1 MNTFWLVLG
10 FTAQALFSAR
20 FIVQWIA
27 SEKAKASIIPVLF
40 WYLSI
45 VGGGLLLAYAIHIKD
60 PVFII
65 GQAFGFMIYG
75 RNLYFIRKTNKQL
88 PKETDVQG

>member
-1 MNTFWLVLG
+1 MMNTFWLILG

-27 SEKAKASIIPVLF
+27 SEKAKESIVPVLF

-75 RNLYFIRKTNKQL
+75 RNLYFIRKSHKQL
-88 PKETDVQG
+88 PKETDV

>member
-1 MNTFWLVLG
+1 MTTFWLILG

-20 FIVQWIA
+20 FVIQWIA
-27 SEKAKASIIPVLF
+27 SEKAKSSIIPVLF

-45 VGGGLLLAYAIHIKD
+45 AGGGLLLIYAIHIKD

-65 GQAFGFMIYG
+65 GQAFGFLIYA
-75 RNLYFIRKTNKQL
+75 RNIYFVRKKAKIIEQ
-88 PKETDVQG
+88 PI

>member
-1 MNTFWLVLG
+1 MNTFWLILG

-27 SEKAKASIIPVLF
+27 SEKAKESIIPSLF

-45 VGGGLLLAYAIHIKD
+45 TGGGLLLIYAIHIKD

-65 GQAFGFMIYG
+65 GQAFGFLIYG
-75 RNLYFIRKTNKQL
+75 RNIYFVIKKKRMKIVEQAA
-88 PKETDVQG
+88 P

>member
-65 GQAFGFMIYG
+65 GQAFGFLIYG
-75 RNLYFIRKTNKQL
+75 RNLYFIRKSHKQL
-88 PKETDVQG
+88 PKETDV

>member
-1 MNTFWLVLG
+1 MTTFWLILG

-20 FIVQWIA
+20 FVIQWIA

-45 VGGGLLLAYAIHIKD
+45 AGGGLLLIYAIHIKD

-65 GQAFGFMIYG
+65 GQAFGFLIYA
-75 RNLYFIRKTNKQL
+75 RNIYFVRKKTKIIEQPL
-88 PKETDVQG
+88 TP

>member
-1 MNTFWLVLG
+1 MNTFWLILG

-27 SEKAKASIIPVLF
+27 SEKAKESIIPSLF

-45 VGGGLLLAYAIHIKD
+45 TGGGLLLIYAIHIKD

-65 GQAFGFMIYG
+65 GQAFGFLIYG
-75 RNLYFIRKTNKQL
+75 RNIYFVLRKKGKKIDEPL
-88 PKETDVQG
+88 AS